1 VSREKQ
7 QSGGKTGNNYSDAG
21 VESFF
26 GVTTLPELT
35 PVGSAQ
41 KLWLPFMA
49 TGERPQGTRKNKREP
64 GPLWQPR
71 AIEEFVH
78 HAY

>member
-7 QSGGKTGNNYSDAG
+7 QSGGKTGNNYSDTG

-35 PVGSAQ
+35 PVGSAR
-41 KLWLPFMA
+41 KLWLPSMA
-49 TGERPQGTRKNKREP
+49 TEKQLWAARKNKREP